1 MRLAAGGIGGERKAG
16 PGRGWETG
24 PGHRE
29 WASVAGV
36 GLGEAEEGSGGCGR
50 PGPGPAEGGRGL
62 CLGVSRAAPL
72 LGAPPGPL

>member
-1 MRLAAGGIGGERKAG
+1 MRGKLA
-16 PGRGWETG
+16 PGTGSGWETG

-29 WASVAGV
+29 RAGVAGV

-72 LGAPPGPL
+72 LGAAPGPL